1 MEKYYTMVMDLYRD
15 AITGNYQV
23 NQSTEVKKELYCSI
37 TASRIKGEKTEV
49 LEDLIKRINELEEKQ

>member
-15 AITGNYQV
+15 TITGNYQV
-23 NQSTEVKKELYCSI
+23 NQSTDVKKELYCAI

>member
-23 NQSTEVKKELYCSI
+23 NQSTEVKKRVVLCHNSI
-37 TASRIKGEKTEV
+37 Q
-49 LEDLIKRINELEEKQ
+49 DKRRKNRGAGGLNQEN